1 MSIVDRA
8 EMASYLGVD
17 EILVEKLEPQGLPVH
32 SRGEERGQERYDTV
46 EVIEWWIRWQVDRRR
61 APCS

>member
-8 EMASYLGVD
+8 EMAVLLGVD
-17 EILVEKLEPQGLPVH
+17 EVLVEKLEPQGFPVH
-32 SRGEERGQERYDTV
+32 SKGEELGQERYDSAV
-46 EVIEWWIRWQVDRRR
+46 VIDWWIRWHVERSR